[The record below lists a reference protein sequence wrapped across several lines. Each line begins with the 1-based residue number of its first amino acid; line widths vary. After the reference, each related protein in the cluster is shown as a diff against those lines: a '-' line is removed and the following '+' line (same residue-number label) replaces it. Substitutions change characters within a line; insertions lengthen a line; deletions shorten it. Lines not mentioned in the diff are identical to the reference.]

1 MTKVEDSSERPEGS
15 ASHQFTPGQSGNPKG
30 RPKGKKNRK
39 AIVQAIGRE
48 THVVATDG
56 GARRYTNA
64 ELLFVALKKMALQ
77 GNRRAA
83 KLLDKYNDRFS
94 PSEIETSQYGVLV
107 VPAPVTIETT
117 TLPIEDVED
126 DDDPVRDG
134 EIGIRKDKNY
144 Q

>member
-1 MTKVEDSSERPEGS
+1 M
-15 ASHQFTPGQSGNPKG
+15 
-30 RPKGKKNRK
+30 
-39 AIVQAIGRE
+39 QAIGRE